1 MGPMELVGEERGLAL
16 LGFGARTL
24 AVPLSSLVTIEH
36 TGKLTQPQEA
46 SPGAFAAL
54 DVAGQ
59 YTPVYAF
66 TDAYDL
72 FNQDCYPGH
81 FCVVLRAD
89 DGARQFAL
97 ACANVE
103 QLRTESEYS
112 GLQMLPDCM
121 QLPGCPFAG
130 LFMRGEK
137 LVLTADV
144 SSLLGY
150 IERWCGQHE

>member
-1 MGPMELVGEERGLAL
+1 MELVGEGSGLAL
-16 LGFGARTL
+16 LGFGSHLL
-24 AVPLSSLVTIEH
+24 AVPLSSLVSIEH
-36 TGKLTQPQEA
+36 TGKLTPPHEA

-59 YTPVYAF
+59 HTPVYAF
-66 TDAYDL
+66 TDAYSL
-72 FNQDCYPGH
+72 FNRDRYPGH

-121 QLPGCPFAG
+121 QLPGSPFAG
-130 LFMRGEK
+130 LFMRGEQ
-137 LVLTADV
+137 LVLTADA
-144 SSLLGY
+144 SSLLDF
-150 IERWCGQHE
+150 IESQCGQHE

>member
-1 MGPMELVGEERGLAL
+1 MEPMELVGGGRGLAL
-16 LGFGARTL
+16 LGFGSRTL

-36 TGKLTQPQEA
+36 TGKLTQRQES
-46 SPGAFAAL
+46 SPGSFAVL

-59 YTPVYAF
+59 HTPVYAF
-66 TDAYDL
+66 TDAFTL
-72 FNQDCYPGH
+72 FDQKRYPGH
-81 FCVVLRAD
+81 FCVVLRVD
-89 DGARQFAL
+89 DSVGQFAL
-97 ACANVE
+97 TCATVE
-103 QLRTESEYS
+103 QLRTESEYI

-137 LVLTADV
+137 LVLTADA

-150 IERWCGQHE
+150 IERQCGQHE